1 MWEEV
6 LYTYNSY
13 NRIFPQQYFYIHEG
27 GSRKE
32 NLTFIEYYYV
42 LALGSV
48 FSFHSHNPVK

>member
-6 LYTYNSY
+6 LYTYNSC
-13 NRIFPQQYFYIHEG
+13 NRAFPQQYFYIHEG

-42 LALGSV
+42 LALSSV
-48 FSFHSHNPVK
+48 FSFHSHNPLK